1 MMAFLGQRL
10 EVNNEMAITAQSIA
24 QQQSTQGSEPVTV
37 EASNDLRDTTTTVTL
52 QVKVVTASGN
62 KTMSWKYA
70 DPTAGYDEELKP
82 FFQSLVTNGEIFQY
96 PPLAVQ
102 SAKFVTKTETDVVM
116 D

>member
-1 MMAFLGQRL
+1 
-10 EVNNEMAITAQSIA
+10 
-24 QQQSTQGSEPVTV
+24 
-37 EASNDLRDTTTTVTL
+37 
-52 QVKVVTASGN
+52 
-62 KTMSWKYA
+62 MSWKYA